1 MWSCAASTGS
11 VLHLAHEVRGMAV
24 SDARKLRALE
34 DENLE
39 LGDRFFHLR
48 SKLGRDHFHLPLIEL
63 LSGAVRAMPVKR

>member
-1 MWSCAASTGS
+1 
-11 VLHLAHEVRGMAV
+11 MAV